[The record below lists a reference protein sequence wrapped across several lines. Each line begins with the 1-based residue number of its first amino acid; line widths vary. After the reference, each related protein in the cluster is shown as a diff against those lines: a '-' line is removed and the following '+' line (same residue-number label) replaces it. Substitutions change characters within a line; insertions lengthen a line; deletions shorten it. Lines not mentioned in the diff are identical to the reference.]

1 MANTVPGTGVKKF
14 GGVLYSA
21 YDIGYSKATA
31 ERTAHIMRA
40 DGFLVRIV
48 RENNAYTLY
57 RRHGRDRR
65 YKSMSYPRS

>member
-1 MANTVPGTGVKKF
+1 MATTVPGTGVKKF

-21 YDIGYSKATA
+21 YDIGFSKTMA
-31 ERTAHIMRA
+31 EKTAHALRA

-48 RENNAYTLY
+48 RENNSYTIY

-65 YKSMSYPRS
+65 YRG